1 MQRTITTVT
10 KKITVLKADIK
21 AKDNTIELR
30 IKEKLTWTNADNS
43 TSSSK
48 TIGTMTVSLS
58 EALPNA
64 ISDLETFIGTDPVFE
79 SINAVE

>member
-21 AKDNTIELR
+21 AKTDTIELR
-30 IKEKLTWTNADNS
+30 IKEKLTWTNADSS
-43 TSSSK
+43 TSSSV

-58 EALPNA
+58 EALPTA
-64 ISDLETFIGTDPVFE
+64 IANLETFIGTDPVFE
-79 SINAVE
+79 SVNTQE